1 VCKAWQ
7 SGTDWPGAFTLLFL
21 QLGTLYAWGVF
32 QAELA
37 NQRLGNSVVL
47 SSIGGVSGFCTAL
60 GCLPVS
66 IDTLTSL
73 LRAGNIDRIP
83 FWSSQVGS
91 GISPRCCL
99 VPPLVQLLDQKCSGS
114 DTGAWNRAWISERS
128 WLYCKIT
135 SRSDVADVLDSLHHT
150 ESILSETERTIDW
163 VGIMWS
169 GYRGSI
175 SGTRGSPSYSIFMLK
190 PQIAQKT
197 ISVWGLPWTFRFLA
211 GMMLII
217 GTVRLRCAIGGSCL
231 ILSPQHW
238 S

>member
-1 VCKAWQ
+1 M
-7 SGTDWPGAFTLLFL
+7 
-21 QLGTLYAWGVF
+21 
-32 QAELA
+32 
-37 NQRLGNSVVL
+37 L

-66 IDTLTSL
+66 MHTLTSL
-73 LRAGNIDRIP
+73 LRAGNIGRVP

-99 VPPLVQLLDQKCSGS
+99 VSPLVELLDQECSGS
-114 DTGAWNRAWISERS
+114 DTGAWNRAWISERPR
-128 WLYCKIT
+128 LYRKIT
-135 SRSDVADVLDSLHHT
+135 SRSDVANVPDSLHHT

-163 VGIMWS
+163 TGIMW
-169 GYRGSI
+169 GGDWGSI
-175 SGTRGSPSYSIFMLK
+175 SRTRGSLSCFIFMLK

-197 ISVWGLPWTFRFLA
+197 ISIWGLPWTFRFLA

-217 GTVRLRCAIGGSCL
+217 GTVRLKCAIRGSCL